1 MSYYESV
8 KKMEGMGVNDNYI
21 LGWITGYL
29 GNPEIEEQRIT
40 AEYSQGYEDGK
51 NKLEDNFKN
60 FLSN

>member
-40 AEYSQGYEDGK
+40 EEYSQGYEDGK